1 MTSGIPVQD
10 PAPSLIDFR
19 NITVIRGD
27 KKALDGLTLSIAVGG
42 HVAIVGP
49 NGSGKSTL
57 IKTIMRECYPLVRDE
72 ASLTIFGKDRWRL
85 FDLRPLLGIVS
96 PDWVQLCTRDITGRE
111 AILSGFFSSTEIW
124 PHNKVTRRMEEKAG
138 EVLGL
143 LEIERLA
150 GRRTSEM
157 STGEIRRILIGRAL
171 VHDPKALILDE
182 PTASLDLRAV
192 HELREILRKIAWAG
206 TTLVLVT
213 HHLPDIIP
221 EIGRI
226 VLMKDG
232 KVFHDGAKEEIL
244 ASGPLSEL
252 FEMPVE
258 VVRRNGY
265 YSLV

>member
-1 MTSGIPVQD
+1 MTTSIASQD

-19 NITVIRGD
+19 NITVIRGN
-27 KKALDGLTLSIAVGG
+27 KNALDRLTLSIAIGG

-57 IKTIMRECYPLVRDE
+57 IKTIMRECYPLVKDD

-111 AILSGFFSSTEIW
+111 ALLSGFFSSTEIW
-124 PHNKVTRRMEEKAG
+124 PHNKVTQPMQEKAD
-138 EVLGL
+138 EVLEL

-150 GRRTSEM
+150 ERLTSEM

-192 HELREILRKIAWAG
+192 HELREMMRKVACAG

-213 HHLPDIIP
+213 HNLPNIIP

-226 VLMKDG
+226 VLMKEG
-232 KVFHDGAKEEIL
+232 KVFQDGPKDETL
-244 ASGPLSEL
+244 ASAPLSEL
-252 FEMPVE
+252 FDMPVE
-258 VVRRNGY
+258 VVRRDGY
-265 YSLV
+265 FSLV

>member
-27 KKALDGLTLSIAVGG
+27 KKALDGLTLSIAIGG

-57 IKTIMRECYPLVRDE
+57 IKTIMRECYPLVRDD

-124 PHNKVTRRMEEKAG
+124 PHNKVTRPMEG
-138 EVLGL
+138 ENRGSARPARNRASGRTANIRNVDRRNPPDSDWPGSGS
-143 LEIERLA
+143 RSQSTHP
-150 GRRTSEM
+150 RRTHRQPRPGAPCM
-157 STGEIRRILIGRAL
+157 SCER
-171 VHDPKALILDE
+171 
-182 PTASLDLRAV
+182 
-192 HELREILRKIAWAG
+192 
-206 TTLVLVT
+206 
-213 HHLPDIIP
+213 
-221 EIGRI
+221 
-226 VLMKDG
+226 
-232 KVFHDGAKEEIL
+232 
-244 ASGPLSEL
+244 
-252 FEMPVE
+252 
-258 VVRRNGY
+258 
-265 YSLV
+265 